1 MELSLT
7 DFCVTLNF
15 MADKKSLSV
24 QASKNNFKLFTYPN
38 GLRLITVPMEDTKS
52 VTVLILVATGS
63 RYEMPKNNGISHF
76 LEHLM
81 FKGTTKRPKV
91 TDIGLELDSIG
102 AEYNAFTGKEY
113 TGYYVK
119 CAAEKIDTA
128 LDVISDIFQN
138 SKFDAAEIEKE
149 KGVIIEEIN
158 MYRDTP
164 ARYVGDLF
172 EELLYGDQ
180 PLGWHITGPKEVVK
194 KLTRDDFVNY
204 FTTRYFDKNTVI
216 TVAGNV
222 EPEQAKKKVEKYF
235 ANTRDNE
242 PLKPARVREEQNR
255 PSLKILNKKTD
266 QTHFVLG
273 FRAFDYFSEKEPVL
287 NVMSLVLSAGFSSR
301 LWSEFRDKRGLS
313 YYVRASNS
321 AYADT
326 GYFEISAGVDNNRLI
341 QALEV
346 TLGECRKLAEE
357 LVAEKELK
365 KVKDYARGKLAI
377 GLETSDDLASFYADQ
392 ELLKK
397 EILTPEEK
405 LAEID
410 RVTSENIQATAREI
424 FLPEKLNLALIGPF
438 KEDNREIKDVLNS
451 W

>member
-1 MELSLT
+1 MT
-7 DFCVTLNF
+7 
-15 MADKKSLSV
+15 DKKSLPAGG
-24 QASKNNFKLFTYPN
+24 QGKNQFKLFTYPN
-38 GLRLITVPMEDTKS
+38 GLRLITAPMKDTKS

-63 RYEMPKNNGISHF
+63 RYETPKNNGISHF

-180 PLGWHITGPKEVVK
+180 PLGWHITGPKEIVR
-194 KLTRDDFVNY
+194 KLTRDDFVSY
-204 FTTRYFDKNTVI
+204 FTTRYFDKNTVV
-216 TVAGNV
+216 TVAGNI
-222 EPEQAKKKVEKYF
+222 ELEQAKKKVEKYF
-235 ANTRDNE
+235 ANTRDNK
-242 PLKPARVREEQNR
+242 PLEPARVREEQNR
-255 PSLKILNKKTD
+255 PNLKILNKKTD

-273 FRAFDYFSEKEPVL
+273 FRAFDYFSKKEPVL

-346 TLGECRKLAEE
+346 ALGECKKLAEKPVPE
-357 LVAEKELK
+357 SELK

-377 GLETSDDLASFYADQ
+377 GLETSDNLASFYADQ

-410 RVTSENIQATAREI
+410 RVTSEDIQATAREI

>member
-1 MELSLT
+1 MT
-7 DFCVTLNF
+7 G
-15 MADKKSLSV
+15 
-24 QASKNNFKLFTYPN
+24 KNNFELFTYPN
-38 GLRLITVPMEDTKS
+38 GLRLITVPMENTKS
-52 VTVLILVATGS
+52 VTVLVLVGTGS
-63 RYEMPKNNGISHF
+63 RYETAKINGISHF
-76 LEHLM
+76 LEHMM

-113 TGYYVK
+113 TGYYIK

-158 MYRDTP
+158 MYQDTP

-194 KLTRDDFVNY
+194 KLTRNDFVNY
-204 FTTRYFDKNTVI
+204 FATHYFDKNTVI
-216 TVAGNV
+216 SVAGNIGS
-222 EPEQAKKKVEKYF
+222 EQAKKKIEKYF
-235 ANTRDNE
+235 ANVRSGK
-242 PLKPARVREEQNR
+242 PLKLSRVKGKQDKPR
-255 PSLKILNKKTD
+255 LKIFSKKTD

-301 LWSEFRDKRGLS
+301 LWNEFRDKRGLS

-321 AYADT
+321 AYADA
-326 GYFEISAGVDNNRLI
+326 GYFEISAGVDNNRLN

-346 TLGECRKLAEE
+346 ALGECRKLAESAVPE
-357 LVAEKELK
+357 SELK
-365 KVKDYARGKLAI
+365 KVKDYAHGKLAI
-377 GLETSDDLASFYADQ
+377 GLETSDEQASFYADQ

-405 LAEID
+405 LAKID
-410 RVTSENIQATAREI
+410 RVAPKDIQAVAREV
-424 FLPEKLNLALIGPF
+424 FSPAKLNFALIGPF
-438 KEDNREIKDVLNS
+438 KEDNSKIKDILNS

>member
-1 MELSLT
+1 
-7 DFCVTLNF
+7 
-15 MADKKSLSV
+15 MASKKPLPDTG
-24 QASKNNFKLFTYPN
+24 QGKNNFKLFTYPN

-52 VTVLILVATGS
+52 VTILVLVATGS
-63 RYEMPKNNGISHF
+63 RYETQKNNGISHF

-81 FKGTTKRPKV
+81 FKGTAKRPKV

-158 MYRDTP
+158 MYQDTP

-172 EELLYGDQ
+172 EELLYGNQ

-204 FTTRYFDKNTVI
+204 FTTRYFNKNTVV
-216 TVAGNV
+216 TVAGNI

-242 PLKPARVREEQNR
+242 PLEPARVREEQTG
-255 PSLKILNKKTD
+255 PSLRILNKKTD

-321 AYADT
+321 AYADA
-326 GYFEISAGVDNNRLI
+326 GYFEISAGVDNSRLI

-346 TLGECRKLAEE
+346 ALGECRKLAEKP
-357 LVAEKELK
+357 VAEKELK
-365 KVKDYARGKLAI
+365 KIRDYAHGKLAI
-377 GLETSDDLASFYADQ
+377 GLETSDELASFYADQ

-405 LAEID
+405 LAKID
-410 RVTSENIQATAREI
+410 RVTSEDIQAVAREI

-438 KEDNREIKDVLNS
+438 KEDNREIKDILNS